1 MNSINSYEK
10 HLTVLSNSNYYCE
23 DIKRTLSKAYEMY
36 EYNAFIHQYEKY
48 GLEKADF
55 IEAFAFCEQINY
67 DYTAS

>member
-1 MNSINSYEK
+1 
-10 HLTVLSNSNYYCE
+10 
-23 DIKRTLSKAYEMY
+23 MY